1 MTLVKTEFGEAYQAE
16 MAALL
21 ARRFRVLCVAWAALL
36 ALHFLLDWP
45 VLWGDWMRLVGHLA
59 AHLIQ
64 LIVVLLFWQNA
75 QRSGIRPRDL
85 LRLSFWL
92 VVINAVIASTIFH
105 AVQDQGVG
113 LIRIGLGFLMA
124 CILLPWTPRQAL
136 QTAAAV
142 WLAWI
147 LAQLLLSN
155 ERLGFSLLTAD
166 AIAAVELLPGV
177 VICWLRT
184 TRLGRRIESASLR
197 RDYEQ
202 FHRELFDARR
212 LHEAIFPPPRLAG
225 PIRFAYHDAPRLGI
239 GGDLLAAHEAP
250 DGSLS
255 LVLLDVAGDGIAA
268 ALTVHRLHGE
278 IERLFAEN
286 PRYRPRDL
294 IAALDRYA
302 HLMLAPHGVYATAFA
317 LRFDHLG
324 SVSACGAGHA
334 PVFIRRQDGSL
345 EQIESTTWPLG
356 SSDSLCDE
364 CEETLAL
371 IGAGEVLI
379 AHSDG
384 AYEWRD
390 RYGRRLGPDGVQ
402 AIIRT
407 TRVDDPLQW
416 PAAFMRQLQRFRGAF
431 GEPQHDVLVA
441 AVCMGVDAPQRSRS
455 WLTRTAT
462 AAGVASRTA
471 SVGAPA

>member
-1 MTLVKTEFGEAYQAE
+1 MTLVETEFGEAYQAE

-21 ARRFRVLCVAWAALL
+21 ARRFRVLCLAWSALL
-36 ALHFLLDWP
+36 ALLILLDGP
-45 VLWGDWMRLVGHLA
+45 VRWGDWPRLIGHFA
-59 AHLIQ
+59 AHLLQ
-64 LIVVLLFWQNA
+64 LIVILLVWRRTRRA
-75 QRSGIRPRDL
+75 RLVPRDL

-92 VVINAVIASTIFH
+92 VVINAVIAATILH
-105 AVQDQGVG
+105 AVQDRGVG
-113 LIRIGLGFLMA
+113 LLRVGLGFLFA

-142 WLAWI
+142 WLAWV
-147 LAQLLLSN
+147 LAQLLLSS
-155 ERLGFSLLTAD
+155 ERLGLALVAAD
-166 AIAAVELLPGV
+166 AVAAVELLPGV
-177 VICWLRT
+177 IICWLRT
-184 TRLGRRIESASLR
+184 TGLGRRIESAALR
-197 RDYEQ
+197 QHYEQ

-212 LHEAIFPPPRLAG
+212 LHEALFPPPRLTG

-278 IERLFAEN
+278 IERLFAED
-286 PRYRPRDL
+286 PGRRPRDV

-345 EQIESTTWPLG
+345 NRLESTTWPLG
-356 SSDSLCDE
+356 ASDSLCAE
-364 CEETLAL
+364 CEERHAL

-384 AYEWRD
+384 AFEWRD
-390 RYGRRLGPDGVQ
+390 RHGRRLGPDG
-402 AIIRT
+402 AIDIIRT

-416 PAAFMRQLQRFRGAF
+416 PAAFMRQLHRFRGVF
-431 GEPQHDVLVA
+431 GEPQHDVLVT
-441 AVCMGVDAPQRSRS
+441 AVCMGVEAPRRSRFR
-455 WLTRTAT
+455 TGRTAT
-462 AAGVASRTA
+462 ATATRTA
-471 SVGAPA
+471 PIGAPA